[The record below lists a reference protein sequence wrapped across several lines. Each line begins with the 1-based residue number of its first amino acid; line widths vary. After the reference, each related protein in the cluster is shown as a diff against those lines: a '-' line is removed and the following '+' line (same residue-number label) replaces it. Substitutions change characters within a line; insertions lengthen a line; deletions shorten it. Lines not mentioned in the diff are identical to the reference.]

1 MSMLSNSSTTVPADD
16 GATSPDVPWW
26 MAGKAAAER
35 CREDESELRSTLQ
48 MVDLCDAIQLYCMPF
63 LIVIGVVLNSVN
75 FVAFRSSTLRLY
87 ATGVYVCALAVVD
100 STALAS
106 HVPRRWL
113 NALYA
118 AVGWGRRVTPYDT
131 VDVACKTLT
140 LVAGAAQFASAWTT
154 VAMAA
159 ERASVAVSPCRVT
172 PLRQAPAA
180 RVVVVLLATAA
191 VAVSCHVVVT
201 WHSAGGACQPRSGPV
216 VVVAAMFV
224 AEALAFAV
232 PVALLGALAAVAVR
246 GIVVAGRTDRRRRV
260 GVELAAR
267 LRAERRV
274 TVMVV
279 WLAAAHVALA
289 VPRVA
294 TWATRAYL
302 AFVPGSCSWDRQ
314 RADAADSVAEL
325 IFVVN
330 YVIKFVICFVAG
342 RDVIGAE

>member
-1 MSMLSNSSTTVPADD
+1 MEST
-16 GATSPDVPWW
+16 
-26 MAGKAAAER
+26 
-35 CREDESELRSTLQ
+35 RE
-48 MVDLCDAIQLYCMPF
+48 MVELCDTIHLYCMPI
-63 LIVIGVVLNSVN
+63 LIVAGVVLNSVN
-75 FVAFRSSTLRLY
+75 FVTFRTSTLRLY
-87 ATGVYVCALAVVD
+87 ATGVYVCALAVTD

-140 LVAGAAQFASAWTT
+140 LIAGAAQFASAWTT

-159 ERASVAVSPCRVT
+159 ERASAAVNPYRVT

-180 RVVVVLLATAA
+180 RVVVILLAIAA

-201 WHSAGGACQPRSGPV
+201 WHSDAGSCRARTGPV

-224 AEALAFAV
+224 AEATAFTF
-232 PVALLGALAAVAVR
+232 PVALLAALAAVAVR
-246 GIVVAGRTDRRRRV
+246 AIVVGRRADRRRRL

-294 TWATRAYL
+294 TWATRIYL
-302 AFVPGSCSWDRQ
+302 AFAPGSCRWDRQ

-325 IFVVN
+325 IFVVI

-342 RDVIGAE
+342 RDVIAAE

>member
-1 MSMLSNSSTTVPADD
+1 
-16 GATSPDVPWW
+16 
-26 MAGKAAAER
+26 
-35 CREDESELRSTLQ
+35 
-48 MVDLCDAIQLYCMPF
+48 MVELCDTIHLYCMPF
-63 LIVIGVVLNSVN
+63 LIVVGVVLNSVN
-75 FVAFRSSTLRLY
+75 FVAFRTSTLRLY
-87 ATGVYVCALAVVD
+87 ATGVYICALAVVD

-113 NALYA
+113 NALFA
-118 AVGWGRRVTPYDT
+118 AVGWGHRVTPYDT
-131 VDVACKTLT
+131 VDAACKTLT
-140 LVAGAAQFASAWTT
+140 LLAGAAQFASAWTT

-159 ERASVAVSPCRVT
+159 ERASAAINPYHVT

-180 RVVVVLLATAA
+180 RVISVLLAIAA
-191 VAVSCHVVVT
+191 IAVNCHIIVT
-201 WHSAGGACQPRSGPV
+201 WHSAGGTCQPRSRPI

-224 AEALAFAV
+224 AETLAFTV
-232 PVALLGALAAVAVR
+232 PVALLAALAAVAVR
-246 GIVVAGRTDRRRRV
+246 GIVVGERTDRRRRL

-294 TWATRAYL
+294 TWATRMYL
-302 AFVPGSCSWDRQ
+302 AFTPGTCSWDRQ
-314 RADAADSVAEL
+314 RADAADNVAEL

-330 YVIKFVICFVAG
+330 YVIKFVICFAAG

>member
-1 MSMLSNSSTTVPADD
+1 MLSNSSAD
-16 GATSPDVPWW
+16 GGPESAGVPWW
-26 MAGKAAAER
+26 MAGKADSDR
-35 CREDESELRSTLQ
+35 CAGDETEIRSTLQ
-48 MVDLCDAIQLYCMPF
+48 MVDLCDAIHLYCMPF
-63 LIVIGVVLNSVN
+63 LIVVGVVLNSVN
-75 FVAFRSSTLRLY
+75 FVTFRSSTLRLY

-100 STALAS
+100 SAALAS

-113 NALYA
+113 DALYA

-140 LVAGAAQFASAWTT
+140 LLAGAAQFASAWTT

-159 ERASVAVSPCRVT
+159 ERASAAVNPYRVT

-180 RVVVVLLATAA
+180 RVVVGLLATAA

-201 WHSAGGACQPRSGPV
+201 WQSDGGSCGPRDGPV
-216 VVVAAMFV
+216 VVVAALFV
-224 AEALAFAV
+224 AEALAFTL
-232 PVALLGALAAVAVR
+232 PVALLAALAAVAVR
-246 GIVVAGRTDRRRRV
+246 AIVVGGRTDRRRRL
-260 GVELAAR
+260 GVDLAAR

-294 TWATRAYL
+294 TWATRMYL
-302 AFVPGSCSWDRQ
+302 AFAPGSCSWERQ

-325 IFVVN
+325 IFAIN

-342 RDVIGAE
+342 REVIGAE